1 MMNEAEVRKQV
12 KSMYPLSNKWAERV
26 DKMSTQQL
34 YAINRRRLEVEEEER
49 ELREKK
55 QQMREALLEERPEAV
70 EEFLQASLF

>member
-1 MMNEAEVRKQV
+1 MNESEVRESV
-12 KSMYPLSNKWAERV
+12 KSMYPLSEKWAKRV

-34 YAINRRRLEVEEEER
+34 YAIHRRQLEVEEEEQ

-55 QQMREALLEERPEAV
+55 QQMREALLEERPDAV